1 MSTLNNELWEEIYEM
16 LEKSN
21 KKIVVNMSDKGKG
34 KNTLDRLQ
42 VTSNS
47 VLGSIAYNTTGIIV
61 DNWVRILGADS
72 EKNRGLLSYNEMNEL
87 GIANKIEKMLII
99 ADDVVGG
106 VFALNA
112 GRFSEGV
119 GDVWY
124 FAPDTLEWES
134 LEFKYAEFLA
144 WAVNGDIHEFYSDM
158 RWKAWEK
165 DVKNV
170 QFDEAILIY
179 PFLWS
184 NEVQLETAEKKV
196 VPVDELLNINKEYSE
211 KFKLNL

>member
-21 KKIVVNMSDKGKG
+21 NKIVVNMSDKGKG

-47 VLGSIAYNTTGIIV
+47 ALGSIAYNTTGIIV

-158 RWKAWEK
+158 RWKEWEK
-165 DVKNV
+165 DAKNV

-196 VPVDELLNINKEYSE
+196 VPVDELLNINKEYSK